1 MSEYMSPKA
10 EDGSGFLIETPD
22 PKPATVRYFWM
33 ISADFIKKLDE
44 PVREYFADG
53 YQIKNVETGQGFM
66 ADTIEF
72 PADETV
78 TRMGLL
84 NYAIRRLVESQNDR
98 RAQAGMRIMYDES
111 NVILRAFECGR
122 NEL

>member
-1 MSEYMSPKA
+1 MSEYMSPKQ
-10 EDGSGFLIETPD
+10 EDGSGFLIEAPD
-22 PKPATVRYFWM
+22 PKPATVTYFWM

-44 PVREYFADG
+44 PVREYFEDG
-53 YQIKNVETGQGFM
+53 YQIKNAETGQGFM

-72 PADETV
+72 PADETL

-84 NYAIRRLVESQNDR
+84 NYAISRLVESQNDR